1 MCCKVDNDIG
11 DFCGKVVFL
20 YNVFLVVVMIKF
32 LGVELS
38 FGSGDLFVFL
48 YFVIINGIFVFIV
61 LILMIFLGFSLYSCL

>member
-1 MCCKVDNDIG
+1 MIEIEVGFVVLVYVDKKQGKFCNSYQLVCCKVDNDIG

-48 YFVIINGIFVFIV
+48 Y
-61 LILMIFLGFSLYSCL
+61 